1 MPSQAEEDEKI
12 KQREKAS
19 RVAAVPNLASRIGA
33 APVPSAT
40 PSQQNVWASNQSPPP
55 QAPPAA
61 APQGNVWAYKQAP
74 PPPAANP
81 WTASPSSTPANSA
94 APAKMT
100 QQEQDLM
107 MKQREREARA
117 ASCAAPNLANMVND
131 SPMEPGAQAA
141 GPAGQA
147 VAPAAPAPAVPR
159 KMTQQEQDL
168 MIKQREREARGIATS
183 ARAAVV
189 PNLAAQLGEAPAT
202 AAPAAA
208 GSPWGATAANA
219 PPPAAKVPTKM
230 TQQEQDLRMKQRER
244 EARGIATSA
253 RAAVVPNLASQLGI
267 VAVEPSMMS
276 PDLNAGPNVGEAVTV
291 GGGDVDRQRD
301 DALAKSR
308 GRRVRRSGEAK
319 EEAPQ
324 ILPGA
329 TSVASGQAQ
338 TREKFVLTAQP
349 EQGGLQELIVPDE
362 RENLDD
368 AAEKEAPEPDVEA
381 AGGDD
386 GDDDV
391 NTAPVGTVDV
401 ALEAV
406 TAERATAVESVEKI
420 EETGSQ
426 KSKWIMIGV
435 AVLLVII
442 VAVAVGVKLAGDG
455 GGQVDPGPNPG
466 VTHEPTSPP
475 TSERFKAIEP
485 LLADVISSAESFK
498 DYSSPQ
504 YQALVWVS
512 DQDKLS
518 DTEDIEKLNV
528 RYILAVFYYSMNGPN
543 WLDSS
548 DWLDGELDE
557 CAWQRLECDQSGLVT
572 DITEGA
578 DVNIKGK
585 LPSELQHLVALGKS
599 SP

>member
-1 MPSQAEEDEKI
+1 
-12 KQREKAS
+12 
-19 RVAAVPNLASRIGA
+19 
-33 APVPSAT
+33 
-40 PSQQNVWASNQSPPP
+40 
-55 QAPPAA
+55 
-61 APQGNVWAYKQAP
+61 
-74 PPPAANP
+74 
-81 WTASPSSTPANSA
+81 
-94 APAKMT
+94 
-100 QQEQDLM
+100 
-107 MKQREREARA
+107 
-117 ASCAAPNLANMVND
+117 
-131 SPMEPGAQAA
+131 
-141 GPAGQA
+141 
-147 VAPAAPAPAVPR
+147 
-159 KMTQQEQDL
+159 
-168 MIKQREREARGIATS
+168 
-183 ARAAVV
+183 
-189 PNLAAQLGEAPAT
+189 
-202 AAPAAA
+202 
-208 GSPWGATAANA
+208 
-219 PPPAAKVPTKM
+219 
-230 TQQEQDLRMKQRER
+230 
-244 EARGIATSA
+244 
-253 RAAVVPNLASQLGI
+253 
-267 VAVEPSMMS
+267 MMS